1 MHPQLLKIE
10 DFNYDLPDEKIAKFP
25 LEQRDASKLLVYKN
39 GSINDKNF
47 SDISN
52 EIKAETLL
60 VFNNSKVVN
69 ARLFFKKETGGVIE
83 IFCLAPDSRYSDV
96 TIAMQQKQQVY
107 WQCMV
112 GGAKKWKEGSVI
124 TLTINDLKLD
134 AEIAEK
140 TEDGFIILFKWNL
153 PISFAEVLGISGN
166 LPLPPYLNR
175 DEEDEDKKRYQTTYA
190 KHEGSV
196 AAPTAG
202 LHFTDKIFTQL
213 KDKNIQTEQ
222 VTLHVGAGTFK
233 PVKAD
238 TMHEHVMHYELFNL
252 DIDFLQ
258 KIINHT
264 NEIVCVGTTSLRTVE
279 SLYWIGVKLL
289 LQNDSPLNLS
299 QWECYSLPQNISR
312 NDALNALIDYLKKN
326 NITKAVAKT
335 QIIIAPGYTL
345 RIANGIVT
353 NFHQPKS
360 TLLLL
365 IAAIIGDNWKAVYKH
380 ALGNNYRF
388 LSYGDSS
395 LLMPEL

>member
-1 MHPQLLKIE
+1 MHPQFLKIE
-10 DFNYDLPDEKIAKFP
+10 DFNYELPDEKIARFP
-25 LEQRDASKLLVYKN
+25 LEQRDASKLLVYRN
-39 GSINDKNF
+39 GIISDKNF
-47 SDISN
+47 TDISN
-52 EIKAETLL
+52 EIKPETLL

-96 TIAMQQKQQVY
+96 TVAMQQKQQVY
-107 WQCMV
+107 WQCLV

-153 PISFAEVLGISGN
+153 PISFAEVLDVCGN

-175 DEEDEDKKRYQTTYA
+175 DAEDEDKNRYQTTYA
-190 KHEGSV
+190 KYEGSV

-202 LHFTDKIFTQL
+202 LHFTDKIFAQL

-233 PVKAD
+233 PVKTD
-238 TMHEHVMHYELFNL
+238 TMQEHIMHYELFDV

-258 KIINHT
+258 RIINHKT
-264 NEIVCVGTTSLRTVE
+264 GIICVGTTSLRTVE

-289 LQNDSPLNLS
+289 QQDDSLLSLS

-380 ALGNNYRF
+380 ALENNYRF